1 MSTSF
6 FNNGLP
12 APAKLNL
19 CLNILN
25 RKPDGYHE
33 LQTVYRLIDL
43 QDKVFMQP
51 REDTLILYADNLGTS
66 NIEDNTCIRA
76 AEVLQQSTGCDLGV
90 ELYLEKHIPIGGGL
104 GGGSSD
110 AATVIYGLNLLWECG
125 LNKEQL
131 SDLCLKV
138 GADVPF
144 FIFGYSAWAE
154 GIGERFSKIEV
165 PDAWYLVIKPPFE
178 ISTEEIFN
186 APELTR
192 NNAPITIGD
201 VDAHFIGVNVFE
213 PVVRKR

>member
-1 MSTSF
+1 M
-6 FNNGLP
+6 
-12 APAKLNL
+12 
-19 CLNILN
+19 N

-110 AATVIYGLNLLWECG
+110 AATVIYGLNMLW
-125 LNKEQL
+125 
-131 SDLCLKV
+131 
-138 GADVPF
+138 
-144 FIFGYSAWAE
+144 
-154 GIGERFSKIEV
+154 
-165 PDAWYLVIKPPFE
+165 
-178 ISTEEIFN
+178 
-186 APELTR
+186 
-192 NNAPITIGD
+192 
-201 VDAHFIGVNVFE
+201 
-213 PVVRKR
+213 